1 MDLFSRALR
10 LRWLWF
16 EWLSPDKPWV
26 GTELPI
32 NTVDRQLFRESTVV
46 TLGNGATTSFW
57 QSSWM
62 NGQAPMD
69 LYLDL
74 FKLAW
79 RKNTRVKEEF
89 LNQNWTRGLW
99 RMETVSQMAN
109 IVELWDAVQ
118 QRKFNDEQDTIKWR
132 WKADGS

>member
-1 MDLFSRALR
+1 
-10 LRWLWF
+10 
-16 EWLSPDKPWV
+16 
-26 GTELPI
+26 
-32 NTVDRQLFRESTVV
+32 
-46 TLGNGATTSFW
+46 
-57 QSSWM
+57 
-62 NGQAPMD
+62 MD

-132 WKADGS
+132 WTADGS